1 MGNCQNHLKLCTD
14 GVTHV
19 APDPFNNCEW
29 HSCPYD
35 RHRSACT
42 QEMGTCPDGSYVSRD
57 FNNVCKFERC
67 PDGFVYLGNEITEGQ
82 KILSGE
88 GLLSDNNKYKAVMQ
102 TDGNF
107 VVYKL
112 DPSNGN
118 IQHELWHSYMNGE
131 HSLSS
136 TEGRYMIYQND
147 NNFCMYAAADTGFR
161 WCTMHYQ
168 PNVPTGAVIMQDDSN
183 LCVYNGHGHFLWG
196 SYQDGGIYA
205 GDTTVVPFNVEIMGV
220 VLALLCI
227 INIFVG
233 AYFYCCNNQ
242 YKKRKEVATFQ
253 FDDKRGL
260 IVNQI

>member
-1 MGNCQNHLKLCTD
+1 MGTCQNHVKECSD
-14 GVTHV
+14 GTYVR
-19 APDPFNNCEW
+19 PDPFNNCEW

-35 RHRSACT
+35 QNKKDACT
-42 QEMGTCPDGSYVSRD
+42 QDLGRCPSGHSVSRD
-57 FNNVCKFERC
+57 LNNGCKFARC
-67 PDGFVYLGNEITEGQ
+67 RDGFVYLGNEITEGQ

-147 NNFCMYAAADTGFR
+147 NNFCMYAASTDYQPR
-161 WCTMHYQ
+161 WCTMND
-168 PNVPTGAVIMQDDSN
+168 PFNAPTGVVIMQDDST
-183 LCVYNGHGHFLWG
+183 LCVYDGYRRALWS
-196 SYQDGGIYA
+196 SYDDGGIY
-205 GDTTVVPFNVEIMGV
+205 GSYQNSGVPVNVEIMGV
-220 VLALLCI
+220 
-227 INIFVG
+227 
-233 AYFYCCNNQ
+233 
-242 YKKRKEVATFQ
+242 
-253 FDDKRGL
+253 
-260 IVNQI
+260 